1 MTQRMPPKSR
11 PTFVRLDEQE
21 RAEAQAAA
29 DALYDGNLSMFIRY
43 AVRKATAAWRKGE
56 KEAA

>member
-1 MTQRMPPKSR
+1 MTQRTTRASR
-11 PTFVRLDEQE
+11 PTFVRLDEDE

-29 DALYDGNLSMFIRY
+29 DELYDGNLSMFIRY
-43 AVRKATAAWRKGE
+43 AVRKATAAWRKGD